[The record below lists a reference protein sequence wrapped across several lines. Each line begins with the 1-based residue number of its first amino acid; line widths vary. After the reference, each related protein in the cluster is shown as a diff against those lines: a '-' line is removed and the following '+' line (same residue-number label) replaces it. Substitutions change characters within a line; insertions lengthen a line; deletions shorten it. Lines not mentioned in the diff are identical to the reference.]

1 MDINFV
7 VNKMVVCPTTGHA
20 PHLDYPATTTRRMS
34 RDLYECT
41 AAELATSSVEY
52 LPHDTSP
59 STAAEWLETNG
70 YDAAPIQKQGDPIG
84 FIHEDD
90 VTVNDDGDTLSEYLT
105 PLTIEYLMSGDAPFE
120 GLLAALIEKPVY
132 FLGGHSRITGIL
144 TRADLN
150 TAPVRIY
157 LFDRITYLEEHLRE
171 LILEHA
177 PNWKQ
182 TPVTVDEL
190 DDIEDRY
197 TDAQAANVELEE
209 IHYAQFSTLNTIISN
224 VEACWQAC
232 GFSTTAQTD
241 SQLHEITDLRNDV
254 AHANLLVENTD
265 SDGFLNSG
273 RTTENL
279 STTLANINQVLTNLQ
294 EAGCAPGTAEDRFE
308 RSEQTDQFL

>member
-1 MDINFV
+1 V
-7 VNKMVVCPTTGHA
+7 
-20 PHLDYPATTTRRMS
+20 S
-34 RDLYECT
+34 RGLYDCT
-41 AAELATSSVEY
+41 AAELATGSVEHLSY
-52 LPHDTSP
+52 DTAP

-70 YDAAPIQKQGDPIG
+70 YDAAPIQKQGDAVG

-90 VTVNDDGDTLSEYLT
+90 VTADDDGDTLEDHLT
-105 PLTIEYLMSGDAPFE
+105 PLTIDYMMSGDTAFE
-120 GLLAALIEKPVY
+120 DVLAALIEEPVY

-232 GFSTTAQTD
+232 GFSATAQAD
-241 SQLHEITDLRNDV
+241 SRLHEITDLRNDV

-279 STTLANINQVLTNLQ
+279 STTLESINKVLTNLQ
-294 EAGCAPGTAEDRFE
+294 EAGYDPGAAEGRFE
-308 RSEQTDQFL
+308 RSEQTD

>member
-1 MDINFV
+1 
-7 VNKMVVCPTTGHA
+7 
-20 PHLDYPATTTRRMS
+20 MS

-41 AAELATSSVEY
+41 AAELATASVEY
-52 LPHDTSP
+52 LSHDTSP
-59 STAAEWLETNG
+59 STAAEWLGTNG
-70 YDAAPIQKQGDPIG
+70 YDAAPIQKQGDPVG
-84 FIHEDD
+84 FIHDDD
-90 VTVNDDGDTLSEYLT
+90 VTVDDDGDTLGEYLT
-105 PLTIEYLMSGDAPFE
+105 PLTIEYLVSGDATFE
-120 GLLAALIEKPVY
+120 DVLTALIEKPVY

-171 LILEHA
+171 LILENA
-177 PNWKQ
+177 PDWKQ
-182 TPVTVDEL
+182 TPVTADEL

-197 TDAQAANVELEE
+197 TDAQTANVELDE

-224 VEACWQAC
+224 VEACWETC
-232 GFSTTAQTD
+232 GFSTKGQAG
-241 SQLHEITDLRNDV
+241 SRLHEISELRNDV

-279 STTLANINQVLTNLQ
+279 STALESINKILTNLQ
-294 EAGCAPGTAEDRFE
+294 EAGYDPETAEGRFE
-308 RSEQTDQFL
+308 RSEQTDQRL

>member
-1 MDINFV
+1 
-7 VNKMVVCPTTGHA
+7 
-20 PHLDYPATTTRRMS
+20 MS
-34 RDLYECT
+34 RDLYDCT
-41 AAELATSSVEY
+41 AAELATGSVEHLSY
-52 LPHDTSP
+52 DTPP

-70 YDAAPIQKQGDPIG
+70 YDAAPIQKQGDAVG

-90 VTVNDDGDTLSEYLT
+90 VTADDDGDTLEEHLT
-105 PLTIEYLMSGDAPFE
+105 PLTIDYMMSGDTAFE
-120 GLLAALIEKPVY
+120 DVLAALIKEPVY

-197 TDAQAANVELEE
+197 TDAQTANVELDE

-224 VEACWQAC
+224 VEACWQTC
-232 GFSTTAQTD
+232 GFSTTAQAD
-241 SQLHEITDLRNDV
+241 SRLHEINELRNDV

-265 SDGFLNSG
+265 SEGFLNSG

-279 STTLANINQVLTNLQ
+279 SATLESINQVLTNLQ
-294 EAGCAPGTAEDRFE
+294 GAGNAPGTAEDRFE
-308 RSEQTDQFL
+308 HSEQTDQLKR